1 LIKISLHLVLQK
13 IYKYKFF
20 NLLIKYL
27 KILIFTFALDSQEK
41 KIYKSWLKSKIIK
54 KNKHKGYLIYNPTIP
69 FFWGGFHFQQIFFLK
84 IFQELGYTPII
95 INGDHLQKFYS
106 NLGFVSLP
114 HIYYFLPKK
123 YDLVKIRKIIKKID
137 FNRIINFKYNNIP
150 SGRYAYN
157 STLRHLKVSTLD
169 HKNKKH
175 QFYLRFYLLKSI
187 TISKC
192 LEKLT
197 KKYNI
202 ITGLFN
208 DHEMCGEGELFSKL
222 IKEKQPLF
230 SITAG
235 FKNNTFYLKK
245 YYKRNLNVHPRSCSK
260 LTINEMKKKSI
271 SKRIINDTKKI
282 VLNSYSNKSWEI
294 FANTQTMTKKH
305 SMSEIKKLL
314 NINNNN
320 LNIVIFSHVYYDA
333 TFSWGKNIFKNYE
346 EWLVETINILSR
358 VKNINCIL
366 KVHPANLSKDKGYTI
381 SKEVSSIKN
390 KMGRIPEKLIIIPAD
405 SKINTISIIQLLD
418 YCITVRGT
426 VGIESALFGKKVI
439 TCGTGRY
446 DNLGFTFDFV
456 NKKEYFFFLKNI
468 ANANIRIDKKIN
480 TGCKFAYYSLLKR
493 PFFPNTKVSKYSLN
507 NNNYPVPFFHLSK
520 YQTKNYNKDF
530 SLVKKWVLS
539 KNEDFLN

>member
-1 LIKISLHLVLQK
+1 
-13 IYKYKFF
+13 
-20 NLLIKYL
+20 
-27 KILIFTFALDSQEK
+27 
-41 KIYKSWLKSKIIK
+41 
-54 KNKHKGYLIYNPTIP
+54 
-69 FFWGGFHFQQIFFLK
+69 
-84 IFQELGYTPII
+84 
-95 INGDHLQKFYS
+95 
-106 NLGFVSLP
+106 
-114 HIYYFLPKK
+114 
-123 YDLVKIRKIIKKID
+123 
-137 FNRIINFKYNNIP
+137 
-150 SGRYAYN
+150 
-157 STLRHLKVSTLD
+157 LRHLKVSTLD

-358 VKNINCIL
+358 VKNITCIL

-381 SKEVSSIKN
+381 SIEVSSIKN
-390 KMGRIPEKLIIIPAD
+390 KM
-405 SKINTISIIQLLD
+405 
-418 YCITVRGT
+418 
-426 VGIESALFGKKVI
+426 
-439 TCGTGRY
+439 
-446 DNLGFTFDFV
+446 
-456 NKKEYFFFLKNI
+456 
-468 ANANIRIDKKIN
+468 
-480 TGCKFAYYSLLKR
+480 
-493 PFFPNTKVSKYSLN
+493 
-507 NNNYPVPFFHLSK
+507 
-520 YQTKNYNKDF
+520 
-530 SLVKKWVLS
+530 
-539 KNEDFLN
+539 

>member
-1 LIKISLHLVLQK
+1 MIKISLHLVLQK
-13 IYKYKFF
+13 IYKYEFF
-20 NLLIKYL
+20 NFLIKYL
-27 KILIFTFALDSQEK
+27 KILIFTFALNSQEK

-69 FFWGGFHFQQIFFLK
+69 FFWSGFHFQQIFFLK

-95 INGDHLQKFYS
+95 INGDHLQKFYG

-271 SKRIINDTKKI
+271 SKKIINDTKKI

-446 DNLGFTFDFV
+446 DNLGFTIDFV
-456 NKKEYFFFLKNI
+456 NKKEYFFFLKI
-468 ANANIRIDKKIN
+468 
-480 TGCKFAYYSLLKR
+480 
-493 PFFPNTKVSKYSLN
+493 
-507 NNNYPVPFFHLSK
+507 
-520 YQTKNYNKDF
+520 
-530 SLVKKWVLS
+530 
-539 KNEDFLN
+539 